1 MAHST
6 SLYTVLLR
14 VYINVFTVKLFAL
27 TTYLLVFIIQHK
39 HKHNFTSGKLYIY

>member
-6 SLYTVLLR
+6 SFYTVVLL
-14 VYINVFTVKLFAL
+14 YINVFTVKLFAL

-39 HKHNFTSGKLYIY
+39 HNFRKLYIY